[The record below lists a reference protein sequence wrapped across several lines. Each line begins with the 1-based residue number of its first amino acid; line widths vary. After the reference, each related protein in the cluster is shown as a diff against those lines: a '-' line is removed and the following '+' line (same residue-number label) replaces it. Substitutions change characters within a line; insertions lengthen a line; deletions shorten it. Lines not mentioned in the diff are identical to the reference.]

1 MVSSNRRSP
10 YPTGYLTSGIVTGDF
25 NNDGI
30 LDLLAMSQD
39 GTIALFL
46 GNGDGTFQTPKTD
59 TIGGLPAA
67 IVLGD
72 FNRDG
77 ILDFATT
84 DSFANTTSISL
95 GTGDGT
101 FQSPVAYAVGSGPYD
116 MATADFNGDGNQDL
130 AVK

>member
-1 MVSSNRRSP
+1 
-10 YPTGYLTSGIVTGDF
+10 
-25 NNDGI
+25 
-30 LDLLAMSQD
+30 MSQD

-46 GNGDGTFQTPKTD
+46 GNGDDTFQTPKTD
-59 TIGGLPAA
+59 NIGGLPVA

-84 DSFANTTSISL
+84 DYIANTTSISL

-101 FQSPVAYAVGSGPYD
+101 FQSPVPYGVGSGPYY
-116 MATADFNGDGNQDL
+116 MATADFNGEVIWTWL
-130 AVK
+130 SSTTM